1 MALFL
6 WQQHCDPHTALAKET
21 PNLTAGGRNVFRKV
35 LFIYFFFLSLYL
47 VTRVL
52 ACMCAPIV
60 SCEH

>member
-21 PNLTAGGRNVFRKV
+21 PKLAAGGRDVFRK
-35 LFIYFFFLSLYL
+35 FYFFFLFLSLYL
-47 VTRVL
+47 VTRSL
-52 ACMCAPIV
+52 ACICTPIV